1 MKKQKLFKMFN
12 CINSYTP
19 DLFGINRV
27 VFLDAD
33 QEGQKVEEQKTPEA
47 QGEKKQETLTDTQ
60 AQGSSAVGKATDKM
74 NIFEATTKVVKSVDY
89 LIKKQKLA
97 IDYDKFLD
105 VLKDKKFLAKDF
117 KQDQLNADVAVAE
130 AIKAMQR
137 DLGFKGAEVD
147 GIIGKNTFTAIGR
160 RPDMLLALV
169 GAQYP
174 QNAVA
179 KKAGE
184 QEPTKEEAKEKPEL
198 PADAKSKIEA
208 ELSKISDAIQM
219 NYKTIAN
226 LHGKLFNADGTF
238 TQPTNATDLM
248 GYKAALDNIS
258 GQLKTANE
266 IGGGLGGY
274 KVPDNFMLTITNQS
288 GDTKNP
294 YMIRC
299 FEHGTFSL
307 SKIDLFSDDISTG
320 QMRLAAY
327 RQMQENFGKRLS
339 ESKRDYD
346 RIVQEEATKLA
357 GKPGT
362 MGNSADVYKFDTT
375 FGGERI
381 PPVLALLGKK
391 PKDFQSDVIDKTG
404 TILAERNA
412 KEDKEMAEE
421 GVRNAEK
428 LMTDVA
434 DRLVRATAV
443 VDKKQM
449 EFDIT
454 RTKLTKAREAVSK
467 AEAPTA
473 SASENQD
480 IETKR
485 STLVAAEA
493 DFSKATTE
501 LKDAQYD
508 IGAIQRDL
516 AQAREKLGQKQQ
528 ELAALTMP
536 KLPDGVAAADD

>member
-1 MKKQKLFKMFN
+1 M
-12 CINSYTP
+12 
-19 DLFGINRV
+19 
-27 VFLDAD
+27 
-33 QEGQKVEEQKTPEA
+33 
-47 QGEKKQETLTDTQ
+47 
-60 AQGSSAVGKATDKM
+60 
-74 NIFEATTKVVKSVDY
+74 
-89 LIKKQKLA
+89 
-97 IDYDKFLD
+97 
-105 VLKDKKFLAKDF
+105 
-117 KQDQLNADVAVAE
+117 
-130 AIKAMQR
+130 
-137 DLGFKGAEVD
+137 
-147 GIIGKNTFTAIGR
+147 
-160 RPDMLLALV
+160 
-169 GAQYP
+169 
-174 QNAVA
+174 
-179 KKAGE
+179 
-184 QEPTKEEAKEKPEL
+184 
-198 PADAKSKIEA
+198 PADAKSKTEA

-266 IGGGLGGY
+266 IGDGLGGY

-288 GDTKNP
+288 GDTKTRTRYAVLNMARLVCLKLIFSP
-294 YMIRC
+294 MIYPQGKC
-299 FEHGTFSL
+299 DLPLIGKCK
-307 SKIDLFSDDISTG
+307 KILGNAF
-320 QMRLAAY
+320 L
-327 RQMQENFGKRLS
+327 NL
-339 ESKRDYD
+339 KRDYD

-412 KEDKEMAEE
+412 KEDKEMADAKVKAEE
-421 GVRNAEK
+421 GVKNAEK
-428 LMTDVA
+428 LEADVA

-443 VDKKQM
+443 ADKKQM
-449 EFDIT
+449 EFNIT
-454 RTKLTKAREAVSK
+454 RTKLTEAREAVSK

-473 SASENQD
+473 SASKNQD

-516 AQAREKLGQKQQ
+516 AQAEEKLKGKQQ
-528 ELAALTMP
+528 ELAALTIP
-536 KLPDGVAAADD
+536 KPPGGAAADD